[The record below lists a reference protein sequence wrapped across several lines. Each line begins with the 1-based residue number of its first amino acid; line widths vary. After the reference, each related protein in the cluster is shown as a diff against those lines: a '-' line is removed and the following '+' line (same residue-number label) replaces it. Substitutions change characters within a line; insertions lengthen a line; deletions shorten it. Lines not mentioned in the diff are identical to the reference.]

1 MSFDFLDRFLTKG
14 SGKALGVDIGSSSI
28 KVIQLSRKK
37 GRAQL
42 DTYGEISLGP
52 YAGKDVGQPARLP
65 VDKTAEVLTDL
76 LKEANVTAK
85 TCGVSIPFDV
95 SLVSII
101 EMPNLGHKKLNEMI
115 PLEARKYVPG
125 NISDMFLDWLIMPQ
139 EKKRSAEKNE
149 PEKVSVLVVAI
160 HNEAIKRYQEI
171 IKRAGLNLGF
181 IELEMFST
189 IRAVSEE
196 GSGSS
201 EMIID
206 IGASKTKVYIVDN
219 NSIRK
224 THIVGTGSQNVTRA
238 ISTSGG
244 LSLTRA
250 EEIKREEGLLMQ
262 GSAAKNASLIMNTIF
277 SEAKRAL
284 VEYET
289 ANRTS
294 IEKVVLTGGGSSIQN
309 LLTIAEPFFKTK
321 TVFSE
326 AFSKIETP
334 AFMNDVLKKA
344 SPEFTVSIGL
354 ALRMLEELQ

>member
-1 MSFDFLDRFLTKG
+1 MPFNFLDRFLTKD
-14 SGKALGVDIGSSSI
+14 SGKALGIDIGSSSI
-28 KVIQLSRKK
+28 KAIQLSRKK

-52 YAGKDVGQPARLP
+52 YVGKEVGQPARLP

-76 LKEANVTAK
+76 LKEANITAK
-85 TCGVSIPFDV
+85 NCGVSIPFDV

-101 EMPNLGHKKLNEMI
+101 EMPDLGRKKLNEMI

-139 EKKRSAEKNE
+139 EKKRSAGNE

-171 IKRAGLNLGF
+171 IKKAGLNLGF

-189 IRAVSEE
+189 IRSVSEE

-238 ISTSGG
+238 ISTSGD

-250 EEIKREEGLLMQ
+250 EEIKREEGLLTQ
-262 GSAAKNASLIMNTIF
+262 GEVTKNASLVMNNIF

-284 VEYET
+284 AEYET

-294 IEKVVLTGGGSSIQN
+294 VDKVILTGGGSSIQN

-321 TVFSE
+321 TVLSE

-334 AFMNDVLKKA
+334 AFMEEVLKKA